1 MFSEKSRVG
10 NSILKCNFYMP
21 YVDTHYERNTM
32 FKNIRTSELKD
43 TRHEVNIKVDDK
55 SVEKIYKTTI
65 KAALILSAITVVT
78 AIATSLAESKINET
92 DDSN

>member
-1 MFSEKSRVG
+1 
-10 NSILKCNFYMP
+10 
-21 YVDTHYERNTM
+21 M

-78 AIATSLAESKINET
+78 AIATSLAESKINEN